1 MVGTNPLRV
10 PAFRMRHDDIQ
21 FLVADLSFP
30 TGKSFEIA
38 RNPENQFHRID
49 PQSDSAMNKSD
60 DVLPPAN
67 NSRTGK
73 KNAKL

>member
-21 FLVADLSFP
+21 FLVAALSFP

-49 PQSDSAMNKSD
+49 DKVITP
-60 DVLPPAN
+60 
-67 NSRTGK
+67 
-73 KNAKL
+73 